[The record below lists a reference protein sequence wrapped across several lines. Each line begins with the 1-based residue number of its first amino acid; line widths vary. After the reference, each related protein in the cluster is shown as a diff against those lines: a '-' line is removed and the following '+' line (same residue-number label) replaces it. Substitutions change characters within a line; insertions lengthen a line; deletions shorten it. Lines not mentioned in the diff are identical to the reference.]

1 MPGHTFT
8 ETHVR
13 SWGSRL
19 MGALVGMILSPLAL
33 LAGCG
38 LLIWNEGNVVK
49 RAQSLDEGE
58 KQVITVSADTID
70 SANLGKLVHV
80 SGQTSVADKLIDK
93 ELGIS
98 EPAIKLLRVVEM
110 YQWTEKKQTKRQN
123 DRTTTTY
130 TYDKKWTAKIEDS
143 RSFHQT
149 GFENPD
155 FMPVQSHDELAD
167 HVALG
172 AFQLS
177 TNLIAQI
184 DKREPRHITP
194 EEFAALPAHLRE
206 SGELRGGEI
215 YLPAARW
222 IAHVPQ
228 DSLNEKFRPSAEVEN
243 ENNPQ
248 IGDIRIRYTVVRPG
262 PATVVARQ
270 TETGFDGFPTKAGK
284 RILEFRAAALSAQE
298 MFEAAREDN
307 TQWAWI
313 PAPDRTINDA
323 GGLDSGSEQPG
334 QRRDVRDFSRWDA
347 DSGFAGNCGC
357 LARLSS
363 VVCSGVALGLRSA
376 CDRCVVPFSP
386 QTGTGAARKRFGNRQ
401 VTARVHCGKLAHDP
415 CDSHRTLY
423 AWPLMLPD

>member
-313 PAPDRTINDA
+313 FRGIGVGVIFVGFLLLTGPLTTLADWIPGVNSLVSGGMFVISLGGTLILGSLVIAAAWLVYHPLFAA
-323 GGLDSGSEQPG
+323 GLLL
-334 QRRDVRDFSRWDA
+334 V
-347 DSGFAGNCGC
+347 CVL
-357 LARLSS
+357 LATAVWFLFR
-363 VVCSGVALGLRSA
+363 
-376 CDRCVVPFSP
+376 
-386 QTGTGAARKRFGNRQ
+386 RKREPVLHESGLEI
-401 VTARVHCGKLAHDP
+401 VK
-415 CDSHRTLY
+415 
-423 AWPLMLPD
+423 